1 MTQEKIHTQFFI
13 LWFFFSRY
21 DIPLCDN
28 IRSQIPRQG
37 LPEGGSQFFFLSD
50 IRGYFN
56 LTVDWRYIN
65 CWKHQRRL
73 IFEFSKIKKI
83 SGERIE
89 IVWLVLSNIVEKG
102 RICVPSEST
111 EFAFAYR
118 YNYIQWIFF
127 LIYLN
132 KASLTCEI
140 NLFKFYESLLVENY

>member
-1 MTQEKIHTQFFI
+1 MTQKIHTQFLFCA
-13 LWFFFSRY
+13 FFSRY

-28 IRSQIPRQG
+28 ICSQIPRQG

-102 RICVPSEST
+102 RIICVPSEST

-118 YNYIQWIFF
+118 YNYIQWIYV
-127 LIYLN
+127 LIYSN
-132 KASLTCEI
+132 KASFTCEI
-140 NLFKFYESLLVENY
+140 HLFKFYESLLVENC